1 MTSPLVSL
9 GGRGA
14 SGERLRTLI
23 GPTLW
28 GGKWRESA
36 FEFPFKRFLTYML
49 TSFLFSGQS

>member
-28 GGKWRESA
+28 GGESG
-36 FEFPFKRFLTYML
+36 EKVRLNSHL
-49 TSFLFSGQS
+49 SGFSLIC